1 MIRTY
6 CWSKNFLLL
15 KYHPVAIMVAMN
27 KKDNCLALGLGDEPG
42 SSRFRSDAQPHELAL
57 PPSDTK

>member
-1 MIRTY
+1 M
-6 CWSKNFLLL
+6 LL

-27 KKDNCLALGLGDEPG
+27 KKDNNLALGLGDEPG
-42 SSRFRSDAQPHELAL
+42 SFRFRSDAQTHELAL